1 MALHSKWDATGLF
14 VHKSVYLSTKAT
26 PVSLNLHTN
35 ECWKWFLWKCIVDF
49 WSKVTKEVETSETE
63 KWTETI
69 FYGKSFWLLVQ
80 QPNTFLS
87 TFWFLYPTNCGPIT
101 WCLTTNCGRHSSV
114 DPSEPTI
121 LRPRVRIASKTS
133 TLFQYFIVEMKNPD
147 FHRTCHFSN
156 GICKLERSWKM
167 VEIVVSRNCIRLKRG
182 RAWRYFKEEIALVA
196 TLLLFTTYYA

>member
-26 PVSLNLHTN
+26 PVSLCLHTN
-35 ECWKWFLWKCIVDF
+35 ECWKWFLWKC
-49 WSKVTKEVETSETE
+49 
-63 KWTETI
+63 I

-121 LRPRVRIASKTS
+121 LRTRVRIASKTS

-167 VEIVVSRNCIRLKRG
+167 VEIVVLRNCIRLKRG

>member
-1 MALHSKWDATGLF
+1 MLEMVPMK
-14 VHKSVYLSTKAT
+14 VYRRFLIESNKRGR
-26 PVSLNLHTN
+26 NLWN
-35 ECWKWFLWKCIVDF
+35 RKMDGNNFLW
-49 WSKVTKEVETSETE
+49 E
-63 KWTETI
+63 K
-69 FYGKSFWLLVQ
+69 FLAASFAAAK
-80 QPNTFLS
+80 TFLS
-87 TFWFLYPTNCGPIT
+87 TFWFLYSTTCGPIT

>member
-1 MALHSKWDATGLF
+1 MVPMK
-14 VHKSVYLSTKAT
+14 VYRR
-26 PVSLNLHTN
+26 
-35 ECWKWFLWKCIVDF
+35 FLIESNKRG
-49 WSKVTKEVETSETE
+49 VETSETE

-182 RAWRYFKEEIALVA
+182 RAWPIFQRRNCTCSNSTFVHYLIMPNPRLSIKAL
-196 TLLLFTTYYA
+196 

>member
-1 MALHSKWDATGLF
+1 MDG
-14 VHKSVYLSTKAT
+14 
-26 PVSLNLHTN
+26 NN
-35 ECWKWFLWKCIVDF
+35 FLWENF
-49 WSKVTKEVETSETE
+49 LAA
-63 KWTETI
+63 
-69 FYGKSFWLLVQ
+69 SFAAAK
-80 QPNTFLS
+80 TFLS
-87 TFWFLYPTNCGPIT
+87 TFWFLYSTTCGPIT

-121 LRPRVRIASKTS
+121 LRTRVRIASKTS

-182 RAWRYFKEEIALVA
+182 RAWPIFQRRNCTCSNSTFVHYLLCLIHDCQLRPYNLAPLQRQLLTVLKNHFFKK
-196 TLLLFTTYYA
+196 LLSRVKTS